1 MIMTSITI
9 NNILDT
15 LAALSPEEKSLLINQ
30 LQPEKENINSDNPWV
45 KLAGKYEQDPMY
57 DEVLDFIQEYRQEL
71 DEEITAKDNSIDHLK
86 SAN

>member
-15 LAALSPEEKSLLINQ
+15 LATLSPEEKSLLINQ